1 MGAPNRP
8 PRFPAREPEPEGT
21 VHEGRLLIDLALLVG
36 MAIPIVALAHRLSA
50 PPLVGFLVAG
60 VLVGPHGLGLI
71 SATEEVEVLSELGVA
86 LLLFE
91 VGLELSLSYVRQWAR
106 TVLVAGG
113 LQVSGTLLC
122 VAALAMALGIPPGQ
136 SIFYGMLAA
145 MSSTAIVTKT
155 YADRAEL
162 DSAQGRSVISIL
174 LFQDLCV
181 LPLILLLPVLAGLEG
196 ADMGAVGM
204 EFVRGLAIIAALV
217 IGGQFIVRKTLDR
230 IVLFRDRE
238 LFTLCVGFFGIGTA
252 VVSAWAGF
260 SLAIG
265 AFIAGLVISES
276 EYGLQALS
284 DVLPFRAVFSGIFFI
299 STGMLLDVPVVVAQL
314 AVLVPVLAVVFAIK
328 LLLVTVSVR
337 AAGGI
342 LTTALISGLSLAQI
356 GEFSIL
362 IASLGLPLGLFRD
375 GDYQLFLS
383 TAALSMMATPFLIR
397 RARSI
402 AERIALSGKESHGL
416 ASTDADSTDEMSDH
430 TIIVGYGVAGRYLA
444 RVLDAA
450 GIPCMVIEHDANL
463 VRRARGDGLPV
474 TFGDGTQPAVLK
486 HVGARRARIIVFAI
500 SSPTEERR
508 GVNVARDLNPTA
520 QIVVRTRYT
529 DSIDELMSLG
539 ATDVVVEEFEVSIEL
554 FAKALESYR
563 IPINR
568 IWQEAATVRKEHY
581 GLFRG
586 TAEPD
591 LRLDALKHL
600 GIHDAL
606 ELVEIR
612 DGANVT
618 GMSATSLELRRR
630 TGVVQIAVVRDGQ
643 PIYRREPDFQYR
655 AGDTVVLVGDRDSL
669 DRAIAL
675 FQQRSGS

>member
-1 MGAPNRP
+1 MPVRELGA
-8 PRFPAREPEPEGT
+8 EIT
-21 VHEGRLLIDLALLVG
+21 MHEGRLLIDLTLLVG

-60 VLVGPHGLGLI
+60 VLVGPNGFALI
-71 SATEEVEVLSELGVA
+71 SATEEVEFLSELGVA

-106 TVLVAGG
+106 TVLVGGG
-113 LQVSGTLLC
+113 LQVSGTLLS
-122 VAALAMALGIPPGQ
+122 VAVLAIAFGVPPGQ

-145 MSSTAIVTKT
+145 LSSTAIVSKT
-155 YADRAEL
+155 YAERAEL

-196 ADMGAVGM
+196 ADMGAVVT
-204 EFVRGLAIIAALV
+204 EFVRGLAIITGLV
-217 IGGQFIVRKTLDR
+217 IGGQFIVRRTLDR
-230 IVLFRDRE
+230 IVLFRDPE

-284 DVLPFRAVFSGIFFI
+284 DVRPFRAVFSGIFFI
-299 STGMLLDVPVVVAQL
+299 STGMLLDVRVLVEQL
-314 AVLVPVLAVVFAIK
+314 HVLVPVLLVVIALKAV
-328 LLLVTVSVR
+328 LVTVSVL

-342 LTTALISGLSLAQI
+342 STTAVISGLSLAQI

-362 IASLGLPLGLFRD
+362 LAALGLPLGLFRE

-383 TAALSMMATPFLIR
+383 TAVVSMMATPFLIR
-397 RARSI
+397 SAGYV
-402 AERIALSGKESHGL
+402 ADRIAPSGEG
-416 ASTDADSTDEMSDH
+416 AADADRGDEMSDH

-450 GIPCMVIEHDANL
+450 GIPCIVVEHDPNL
-463 VRRARGDGLPV
+463 VRRAREDGLAV
-474 TFGDGTQPAVLK
+474 RFGNGTQAAVLK
-486 HVGARRARIIVFAI
+486 HVGAGRARIVVFAI
-500 SSPTEERR
+500 SSPIEERR
-508 GVNVARDLNPTA
+508 GVHVARGLNPAA

-529 DSIDELMSLG
+529 SSIDELTALG

-563 IPINR
+563 IPVNR
-568 IWQEAATVRKEHY
+568 IWQEAATVRNEHY

-612 DGANVT
+612 DGAKVT
-618 GMSATSLELRRR
+618 GMSAATLELRRR
-630 TGVVQIAVVRDGQ
+630 TGAVQIAVVRDGQ
-643 PIYRREPDFQYR
+643 PIYRREPDFHYQP
-655 AGDTVVLVGDRDSL
+655 GDTVVLVGDRDSL

-675 FQQRSGS
+675 FQEQPGH

>member
-1 MGAPNRP
+1 M
-8 PRFPAREPEPEGT
+8 
-21 VHEGRLLIDLALLVG
+21 
-36 MAIPIVALAHRLSA
+36 
-50 PPLVGFLVAG
+50 
-60 VLVGPHGLGLI
+60 
-71 SATEEVEVLSELGVA
+71 
-86 LLLFE
+86 
-91 VGLELSLSYVRQWAR
+91 
-106 TVLVAGG
+106 
-113 LQVSGTLLC
+113 SGTLLC
-122 VAALAMALGIPPGQ
+122 VAALALAFGISPGQ

-145 MSSTAIVTKT
+145 MSSTAIVSKT
-155 YADRAEL
+155 YGDRAEL
-162 DSAQGRSVISIL
+162 DTAQGRSVISIL

-181 LPLILLLPVLAGLEG
+181 LPLILLLPVLAGLEA
-196 ADMGAVGM
+196 ADMGAVGI
-204 EFVRGLAIIAALV
+204 EFARGLAIITALV

-230 IVLFRDRE
+230 IVLFRDPE

-299 STGMLLDVPVVVAQL
+299 STGMLLDIPAVVAQFDVL
-314 AVLVPVLAVVFAIK
+314 IPVLAAVFGLKAVLVTL
-328 LLLVTVSVR
+328 SVR

-342 LTTALISGLSLAQI
+342 LTTALISGLSLAQV

-362 IASLGLPLGLFRD
+362 LAALGLPLGLFRE

-383 TAALSMMATPFLIR
+383 TAVLSMMATPFLIR
-397 RARSI
+397 I
-402 AERIALSGKESHGL
+402 AGSVAGRVAQAVKGSRELAPADTDSG
-416 ASTDADSTDEMSDH
+416 DEMSDH
-430 TIIVGYGVAGRYLA
+430 TVIVGYGVAGRYLA

-450 GIPCMVIEHDANL
+450 GIPCIVVEHDANL
-463 VRRARGDGLPV
+463 ARRAREDGLSV

-508 GVNVARDLNPTA
+508 GVHVARDLNPAA

-529 DSIDELMSLG
+529 SSIDELMSLG

-568 IWQEAATVRKEHY
+568 IWQEAATVREEHY

-606 ELVEIR
+606 ELVEISE
-612 DGANVT
+612 GAKVI
-618 GMSATSLELRRR
+618 GMSATSVRLRRQ
-630 TGVVQIAVVRDGQ
+630 TGAVQIAVVRDGQ
-643 PIYRREPDFQYR
+643 PMYRREPDFHYR

-675 FQQRSGS
+675 FQEQPGSSSAGPPDSGETGTQ

>member
-1 MGAPNRP
+1 M
-8 PRFPAREPEPEGT
+8 
-21 VHEGRLLIDLALLVG
+21 HEGRLLIDLTLLVG

-50 PPLVGFLVAG
+50 PPVVGFLVAG
-60 VLVGPHGLGLI
+60 VLVGPNGFALI
-71 SATEEVEVLSELGVA
+71 SATEEVEILSELGVA

-91 VGLELSLSYVRQWAR
+91 VGLELSLSYVRQWTR
-106 TVLVAGG
+106 TVLIGGG
-113 LQVSGTLLC
+113 LQVSSTLLS
-122 VAALAMALGIPPGQ
+122 VTALAIAFGIPPGQ
-136 SIFYGMLAA
+136 SVFYGMLAA

-162 DSAQGRSVISIL
+162 DSVQGRSVISIL

-181 LPLILLLPVLAGLEG
+181 LPLILLLPVLANLEG
-196 ADMGAVGM
+196 AEMGAVGL

-230 IVLFRDRE
+230 IVLFRDPE

-260 SLAIG
+260 SIAIG

-299 STGMLLDVPVVVAQL
+299 STGMLLDVPAVMTQL
-314 AVLVPVLAVVFAIK
+314 DVLVPVLAVVFGLK
-328 LLLVTVSVR
+328 FLLVTVSVR

-362 IASLGLPLGLFRD
+362 LASLGLPLGLFGE
-375 GDYQLFLS
+375 GDYQVFLS
-383 TAALSMMATPFLIR
+383 AAVLSMMATPFLIR
-397 RARSI
+397 I
-402 AERIALSGKESHGL
+402 AGSVAGRIARTITGSQKLAPVD
-416 ASTDADSTDEMSDH
+416 ASTGDELSDH

-450 GIPCMVIEHDANL
+450 GIPCIVVEHDANL
-463 VRRARGDGLPV
+463 ARRAREDGLSV
-474 TFGDGTQPAVLK
+474 TFGDGTRPSVLK

-508 GVNVARDLNPTA
+508 GVHVARDLNPTA

-529 DSIDELMSLG
+529 RSIDELMSLG

-606 ELVEIR
+606 ELVEIE
-612 DGANVT
+612 DGADVI
-618 GMSATSLELRRR
+618 GMSATTLRLRRR
-630 TGVVQIAVVRDGQ
+630 TGAVQIAVVRDGH
-643 PIYRREPDFQYR
+643 PLYRREPDFHYR

-675 FQQRSGS
+675 FQEQRESPSAGSPDLGETEPR

>member
-1 MGAPNRP
+1 M
-8 PRFPAREPEPEGT
+8 
-21 VHEGRLLIDLALLVG
+21 HEGRLLIDLTLLVG

-60 VLVGPHGLGLI
+60 VLVGPNGFALI
-71 SATEEVEVLSELGVA
+71 SATEEVEFLSELGVA

-106 TVLVAGG
+106 TVLVGGG
-113 LQVSGTLLC
+113 LQVSGTLLS
-122 VAALAMALGIPPGQ
+122 VAVLAIAFGVPPSQ

-145 MSSTAIVTKT
+145 LSSTAIVSKT
-155 YADRAEL
+155 YAERAEL

-196 ADMGAVGM
+196 ADMGAVVT
-204 EFVRGLAIIAALV
+204 EFVRGLAIITGLV
-217 IGGQFIVRKTLDR
+217 IGGQFIVRRTLDR
-230 IVLFRDRE
+230 IVLFRDPE

-284 DVLPFRAVFSGIFFI
+284 DVRPFRAVFSGIFFI
-299 STGMLLDVPVVVAQL
+299 STGMLLDVRVLVEQL
-314 AVLVPVLAVVFAIK
+314 HVLVPVLLVVIALKAV
-328 LLLVTVSVR
+328 LVTVSVL

-342 LTTALISGLSLAQI
+342 STTAVISGLSLAQI

-362 IASLGLPLGLFRD
+362 LAALGLPLGLFRE

-383 TAALSMMATPFLIR
+383 TAVVSMMATPFLIR
-397 RARSI
+397 SAGYV
-402 AERIALSGKESHGL
+402 ADRIAPSGEG
-416 ASTDADSTDEMSDH
+416 AADADRGDEMSDH

-450 GIPCMVIEHDANL
+450 GIPCIVVEHDPNL
-463 VRRARGDGLPV
+463 VRRAREDGLAV
-474 TFGDGTQPAVLK
+474 RFGNGTQAAVLK
-486 HVGARRARIIVFAI
+486 HVGAGRARIVVFAI
-500 SSPTEERR
+500 SSPIEERR
-508 GVNVARDLNPTA
+508 GVHVARGLNPAA

-529 DSIDELMSLG
+529 SSIDELTALG

-563 IPINR
+563 IPVNR
-568 IWQEAATVRKEHY
+568 IWQEAATVRNEHY

-612 DGANVT
+612 DGAKVT
-618 GMSATSLELRRR
+618 GMSAATLELRRC
-630 TGVVQIAVVRDGQ
+630 TGAVQIAVVRDGQ
-643 PIYRREPDFQYR
+643 PIYRREPDFHYQP
-655 AGDTVVLVGDRDSL
+655 GDTVVLVGDRDSL

-675 FQQRSGS
+675 FQEQPGH

>member
-1 MGAPNRP
+1 M
-8 PRFPAREPEPEGT
+8 
-21 VHEGRLLIDLALLVG
+21 HESRLLIDLTLLVG

-60 VLVGPHGLGLI
+60 VLAGPNGFALI
-71 SATEEVEVLSELGVA
+71 SASEEVEILSELGVA

-106 TVLVAGG
+106 TVLIGGG
-113 LQVSGTLLC
+113 LQMSGTLLC
-122 VAALAMALGIPPGQ
+122 VAALAMAFGIPPGQ

-145 MSSTAIVTKT
+145 MSSTAIVSKT
-155 YADRAEL
+155 YGDRAEL
-162 DSAQGRSVISIL
+162 DTAQGRSVISIL
-174 LFQDLCV
+174 LFQDLCI
-181 LPLILLLPVLAGLEG
+181 LPLILLLPVLAGLEA

-230 IVLFRDRE
+230 IVLFRDPE

-284 DVLPFRAVFSGIFFI
+284 DVRPFRSVFSGIFFI
-299 STGMLLDVPVVVAQL
+299 STGMLLDVPAVVAQL
-314 AVLVPVLAVVFAIK
+314 DLLLPVLAAMLVLKVV
-328 LLLVTVSVR
+328 LVTVSVC

-362 IASLGLPLGLFRD
+362 LAALGLPLGLFRE

-383 TAALSMMATPFLIR
+383 TAVLSMMATPFLIR
-397 RARSI
+397 I
-402 AERIALSGKESHGL
+402 AGSVAGRIASAVGRPHERAPTDPDSG
-416 ASTDADSTDEMSDH
+416 DEMSDH

-450 GIPCMVIEHDANL
+450 GIPCIVVEHDANRA
-463 VRRARGDGLPV
+463 RRARQDGLPV

-486 HVGARRARIIVFAI
+486 HVGARCARIVVFAI

-508 GVNVARDLNPTA
+508 GVHVARDLNPTA

-529 DSIDELMSLG
+529 RSIDELMSLG

-568 IWQEAATVRKEHY
+568 IWQESASVRKEHY

-591 LRLDALKHL
+591 LRLDTLKHL
-600 GIHDAL
+600 GIHNAL
-606 ELVEIR
+606 ELLEISV
-612 DGANVT
+612 GANVI
-618 GMSATSLELRRR
+618 GMSATSVRLRRR
-630 TGVVQIAVVRDGQ
+630 TGAVQIAVVRDGQ
-643 PIYRREPDFQYR
+643 PIYRREPDFRYQ

-675 FQQRSGS
+675 FQEQPGSLSAVPPDADETGAR

>member
-1 MGAPNRP
+1 M
-8 PRFPAREPEPEGT
+8 
-21 VHEGRLLIDLALLVG
+21 HEGRLLIDLTLLVG

-60 VLVGPHGLGLI
+60 VLVGPNGLGFI
-71 SATEEVEVLSELGVA
+71 SATEEVKVLSELGIA

-106 TVLVAGG
+106 TVLVGG
-113 LQVSGTLLC
+113 GMQVGGTLLC
-122 VAALAMALGIPPGQ
+122 VAGLAIAFGIPPGQ

-145 MSSTAIVTKT
+145 LSSTAIVSKT

-162 DSAQGRSVISIL
+162 DSVQGRSVISIL

-181 LPLILLLPVLAGLEG
+181 LPLILLLPMLAGLES

-204 EFVRGLAIIAALV
+204 EFVRGLVIITALV

-230 IVLFRDRE
+230 IVLFRDPE

-299 STGMLLDVPVVVAQL
+299 STGMLLDIPAVVAQL
-314 AVLVPVLAVVFAIK
+314 DVLVPVLAVVLGLKFI
-328 LLLVTVSVR
+328 LVTVSVR

-362 IASLGLPLGLFRD
+362 LAALGQPLGLFRE
-375 GDYQLFLS
+375 GDYQVFLS
-383 TAALSMMATPFLIR
+383 VAVLSMMITPFLIR
-397 RARSI
+397 IAGSV
-402 AERIALSGKESHGL
+402 AERIAPAVRGTQEIVSE
-416 ASTDADSTDEMSDH
+416 DADSRDEMSDH

-450 GIPCMVIEHDANL
+450 GIPCIVVEHDANL
-463 VRRARGDGLPV
+463 VRRAREDGLPV

-508 GVNVARDLNPTA
+508 GVHVARDLNPTA

-529 DSIDELMSLG
+529 RSIDELMSLG

-606 ELVEIR
+606 ELVEIA
-612 DGANVT
+612 DGANVI
-618 GMSATSLELRRR
+618 GMSATSLRLRRH
-630 TGVVQIAVVRDGQ
+630 TGAVQIAVVRDSQ
-643 PIYRREPDFQYR
+643 PLYRREPDFHYQ

-669 DRAIAL
+669 DRAISL
-675 FQQRSGS
+675 FREQRESASAGPPNVDETATR

>member
-1 MGAPNRP
+1 M
-8 PRFPAREPEPEGT
+8 
-21 VHEGRLLIDLALLVG
+21 HEGRLLIDLTLLVG

-50 PPLVGFLVAG
+50 PPVVGFLVAG
-60 VLVGPHGLGLI
+60 VLVGPNGFALI
-71 SATEEVEVLSELGVA
+71 SATEEVELLSELGVA

-91 VGLELSLSYVRQWAR
+91 VGLELSLSYVRQWTR
-106 TVLVAGG
+106 TVLIGGG
-113 LQVSGTLLC
+113 LQVSSTLLS
-122 VAALAMALGIPPGQ
+122 VTALAIAFGIPPGQ
-136 SIFYGMLAA
+136 SVFYGMLAA

-162 DSAQGRSVISIL
+162 DSVQGRSVISIL

-181 LPLILLLPVLAGLEG
+181 LPLILLLPVLANLEG

-230 IVLFRDRE
+230 IVLFRDAE

-252 VVSAWAGF
+252 VASAWAGF
-260 SLAIG
+260 SIAIG

-299 STGMLLDVPVVVAQL
+299 STGMLLDVPAVLAQL
-314 AVLVPVLAVVFAIK
+314 DVLVPVLAVVFGLK
-328 LLLVTVSVR
+328 FVLVTVSVR

-362 IASLGLPLGLFRD
+362 LASLGVPLGLFRE
-375 GDYQLFLS
+375 GDYQVFLS
-383 TAALSMMATPFLIR
+383 AAVLSMMATPFLIR
-397 RARSI
+397 I
-402 AERIALSGKESHGL
+402 AGSVAGRIAPAFGGSQKL
-416 ASTDADSTDEMSDH
+416 APTDADSSDELSDH

-450 GIPCMVIEHDANL
+450 GIPCIVVEHDANL
-463 VRRARGDGLPV
+463 ARRARKDGLAV
-474 TFGDGTQPAVLK
+474 TFGDGTRPAVLK

-508 GVNVARDLNPTA
+508 GVHVARDLNPTA

-529 DSIDELMSLG
+529 RSIDELMSLG

-606 ELVEIR
+606 ELMEIE
-612 DGANVT
+612 DGADVI
-618 GMSATSLELRRR
+618 GMSATSLQLRRR
-630 TGVVQIAVVRDGQ
+630 TGAVQIAVVRDGH
-643 PIYRREPDFQYR
+643 PLYRREPDFHYR

-675 FQQRSGS
+675 FQEQRESPSAGSPDLSETDRR

>member
-1 MGAPNRP
+1 MPVRELGA
-8 PRFPAREPEPEGT
+8 EIT
-21 VHEGRLLIDLALLVG
+21 MHEGRLLIDLTLLVG

-60 VLVGPHGLGLI
+60 VLVGPNGFALI
-71 SATEEVEVLSELGVA
+71 SATEEVEFLSELGVA

-106 TVLVAGG
+106 TVLVGGG
-113 LQVSGTLLC
+113 LQVSGTLLS
-122 VAALAMALGIPPGQ
+122 VAVLAIAFGVPPSQ

-145 MSSTAIVTKT
+145 LSSTAIVSKT
-155 YADRAEL
+155 YAERAEL

-196 ADMGAVGM
+196 ADMGAVVT
-204 EFVRGLAIIAALV
+204 EFVRGLAIITVLV
-217 IGGQFIVRKTLDR
+217 IGGQFIVRRTLDR
-230 IVLFRDRE
+230 IVLFRDPE
-238 LFTLCVGFFGIGTA
+238 LFTLCIGFFGIGTA

-284 DVLPFRAVFSGIFFI
+284 DVRPFRAVFSGIFFI
-299 STGMLLDVPVVVAQL
+299 STGMLLDVPVLMEQL
-314 AVLVPVLAVVFAIK
+314 DVLLPVLLVVIALKAV
-328 LLLVTVSVR
+328 LVTVSVL

-342 LTTALISGLSLAQI
+342 STTAVISGLSLAQI

-362 IASLGLPLGLFRD
+362 LAALGLPLGLFRE

-383 TAALSMMATPFLIR
+383 TAVVSMMATPFLIR
-397 RARSI
+397 SAGYV
-402 AERIALSGKESHGL
+402 ADRIAPSGEG
-416 ASTDADSTDEMSDH
+416 AADAGRGDEMSDH

-450 GIPCMVIEHDANL
+450 GIPCIVVEHDPNL
-463 VRRARGDGLPV
+463 VRRAREDGLAV
-474 TFGDGTQPAVLK
+474 RFGNGTQAAVLK
-486 HVGARRARIIVFAI
+486 HVGAGRARIVVFAI
-500 SSPTEERR
+500 SSPIEERR
-508 GVNVARDLNPTA
+508 GVHVARGLNPAA

-529 DSIDELMSLG
+529 SSIDELTALG

-563 IPINR
+563 IPVNR
-568 IWQEAATVRKEHY
+568 IWQEAATVRNEHY

-612 DGANVT
+612 DGAKVT
-618 GMSATSLELRRR
+618 GMNAATLELRRR
-630 TGVVQIAVVRDGQ
+630 TGAVQIAVVRDGQ
-643 PIYRREPDFQYR
+643 PIYRREPDFHYQP
-655 AGDTVVLVGDRDSL
+655 GDTVVLVGDRDSL
-669 DRAIAL
+669 DRAITL
-675 FQQRSGS
+675 FQEQPGH

>member
-1 MGAPNRP
+1 M
-8 PRFPAREPEPEGT
+8 
-21 VHEGRLLIDLALLVG
+21 HEGRLLLDLTLLVG

-60 VLVGPHGLGLI
+60 VLVGPNGFGLI

-106 TVLVAGG
+106 TVLVGGG
-113 LQVSGTLLC
+113 LQMGGTLLC
-122 VAALAMALGIPPGQ
+122 VAALAISLGISPGQ
-136 SIFYGMLAA
+136 SIFYGLLAA
-145 MSSTAIVTKT
+145 MSSTAIVSKT

-196 ADMGAVGM
+196 ADMGAVGTD
-204 EFVRGLAIIAALV
+204 FARGLVIITALV
-217 IGGQFIVRKTLDR
+217 VGGQFIVRRTLDR
-230 IVLFRDRE
+230 IVLFRDPE

-284 DVLPFRAVFSGIFFI
+284 DVRPFRVVFSGIFFI
-299 STGMLLDVPVVVAQL
+299 STGMLLDVPFLVDQL
-314 AVLVPVLAVVFAIK
+314 DVLVPVLLVMVALKAV
-328 LLLVTVSVR
+328 LVTVSVR

-362 IASLGLPLGLFRD
+362 LAALGLPLGLFRE

-383 TAALSMMATPFLIR
+383 TAVLSMMATPFLIR
-397 RARSI
+397 SAGSI
-402 AERIALSGKESHGL
+402 AARIAPSDGGSQGP
-416 ASTDADSTDEMSDH
+416 ASTDADRGDELSDH

-450 GIPCMVIEHDANL
+450 GIPCIVVEHDPNL
-463 VRRARGDGLPV
+463 VRRAREDGLPV
-474 TFGDGTQPAVLK
+474 RFGNGTQPAVLK
-486 HVGARRARIIVFAI
+486 HVGVRHARIIVFAI

-508 GVNVARDLNPTA
+508 GVHVARDLNATA
-520 QIVVRTRYT
+520 QIIVRTRYT
-529 DSIDELMSLG
+529 SSIDELMSLG

-568 IWQEAATVRKEHY
+568 IWQEASTVRNEHY

-586 TAEPD
+586 TAAPD

-618 GMSATSLELRRR
+618 GMSATSLRLRRR
-630 TGVVQIAVVRDGQ
+630 TGAVQIAVVRDGE
-643 PIYRREPDFQYR
+643 PLYRREPDFHYR

-669 DRAIAL
+669 DRAIAV
-675 FQQRSGS
+675 FQEQRES

>member
-1 MGAPNRP
+1 M
-8 PRFPAREPEPEGT
+8 
-21 VHEGRLLIDLALLVG
+21 HEGRLLIDLTLLVG

-60 VLVGPHGLGLI
+60 VLVGPNGFALI
-71 SATEEVEVLSELGVA
+71 SATEEVQVLSELGVA

-91 VGLELSLSYVRQWAR
+91 VGLELSLSYVRHWAR
-106 TVLVAGG
+106 TVLVGGG

-122 VAALAMALGIPPGQ
+122 VAALAIAFGIPPAR

-145 MSSTAIVTKT
+145 LSSTAIVSKT
-155 YADRAEL
+155 YAERAEL
-162 DSAQGRSVISIL
+162 DSAHGRSVISIL

-196 ADMGAVGM
+196 ADMGAVGTD
-204 EFVRGLAIIAALV
+204 FVRGLVLITALV

-230 IVLFRDRE
+230 IVLFRDPE

-252 VVSAWAGF
+252 VVSASAGF

-284 DVLPFRAVFSGIFFI
+284 DVRPFRVVFSGIFFI
-299 STGMLLDVPVVVAQL
+299 STGMLLDIPVLVGQL
-314 AVLVPVLAVVFAIK
+314 GVLVPVLLVVFALK
-328 LLLVTVSVR
+328 AALVTVSVR

-342 LTTALISGLSLAQI
+342 LTTAVISGLSLAQI

-362 IASLGLPLGLFRD
+362 LAALGLPLGLFRE

-383 TAALSMMATPFLIR
+383 TAVVSMMATPFLIR
-397 RARSI
+397 SARSV
-402 AERIALSGKESHGL
+402 AERIAPSGERAQGL
-416 ASTDADSTDEMSDH
+416 ASTDADRGDKMSDH

-450 GIPCMVIEHDANL
+450 GIPCIVVEHDPNL
-463 VRRARGDGLPV
+463 VRRAREDGLPV
-474 TFGDGTQPAVLK
+474 RFGDGTQAVVLR
-486 HVGARRARIIVFAI
+486 HVGAGRARIIVFAI
-500 SSPTEERR
+500 SSPIEERR
-508 GVNVARDLNPTA
+508 GVHVARDLNPTA

-529 DSIDELMSLG
+529 SSIDKLMSLG

-554 FAKALESYR
+554 FSKALESYR
-563 IPINR
+563 IPVNR
-568 IWQEAATVRKEHY
+568 IWQETATVRKEHY

-591 LRLDALKHL
+591 LRLDAMKHL

-606 ELVEIR
+606 ELVEIE
-612 DGANVT
+612 DGANVI
-618 GMSATSLELRRR
+618 GMSATSLRLRRR
-630 TGVVQIAVVRDGQ
+630 TGAVQN
-643 PIYRREPDFQYR
+643 RRRQGWTAPLSPRTRLPLPSRRRGR
-655 AGDTVVLVGDRDSL
+655 AGGRP
-669 DRAIAL
+669 
-675 FQQRSGS
+675 

>member
-1 MGAPNRP
+1 M
-8 PRFPAREPEPEGT
+8 
-21 VHEGRLLIDLALLVG
+21 HEGRLLIDLTLLVG

-50 PPLVGFLVAG
+50 PPVVGFLVAG
-60 VLVGPHGLGLI
+60 VLVGPNGFALI
-71 SATEEVEVLSELGVA
+71 SATEEVEILSELGVA

-91 VGLELSLSYVRQWAR
+91 VGLELSLSYVRQWTR
-106 TVLVAGG
+106 TVLIGGG
-113 LQVSGTLLC
+113 LQVSSTLLS
-122 VAALAMALGIPPGQ
+122 VTALAIAFGIPPGQ
-136 SIFYGMLAA
+136 SVFYGMLAA

-162 DSAQGRSVISIL
+162 DSVQGRSVISIL

-181 LPLILLLPVLAGLEG
+181 LPLILLLPVLANLEG
-196 ADMGAVGM
+196 AEMGAVGL

-230 IVLFRDRE
+230 IVLFRDPE

-260 SLAIG
+260 SIAIG

-299 STGMLLDVPVVVAQL
+299 STGMLLDVPAVMTQL
-314 AVLVPVLAVVFAIK
+314 DVLVPVLAVVFGLK
-328 LLLVTVSVR
+328 FVLVTVSVR

-362 IASLGLPLGLFRD
+362 LASLGVPLGLFGE
-375 GDYQLFLS
+375 GDYQVFLS
-383 TAALSMMATPFLIR
+383 AAVLSMMATPFLIR
-397 RARSI
+397 I
-402 AERIALSGKESHGL
+402 AGFVAGRIAWTITGSQELAPVDDASG
-416 ASTDADSTDEMSDH
+416 DELSDH

-450 GIPCMVIEHDANL
+450 GIPCIVVEHDANL
-463 VRRARGDGLPV
+463 ARRAREDGLPV
-474 TFGDGTQPAVLK
+474 TFGDGTRPAVLK

-508 GVNVARDLNPTA
+508 GVHVARDLNPTA

-529 DSIDELMSLG
+529 RSIDELMSLG

-606 ELVEIR
+606 ELVEIEG
-612 DGANVT
+612 GADVI
-618 GMSATSLELRRR
+618 GMSATTLRLRRR
-630 TGVVQIAVVRDGQ
+630 TGAVQIAVVRDGHSL
-643 PIYRREPDFQYR
+643 YRREPDFHYR

-675 FQQRSGS
+675 FQEQRESPSAGSPDLGETEPR

>member
-1 MGAPNRP
+1 M
-8 PRFPAREPEPEGT
+8 
-21 VHEGRLLIDLALLVG
+21 HEGRLLIDLTLLVG

-60 VLVGPHGLGLI
+60 VLVGPNGFALI
-71 SATEEVEVLSELGVA
+71 SATEEVEFLSELGVA

-106 TVLVAGG
+106 TVLVGGG
-113 LQVSGTLLC
+113 LQVSGTLLS
-122 VAALAMALGIPPGQ
+122 VAVLAIAFGVPPSQ

-145 MSSTAIVTKT
+145 LSSTAIVSKT
-155 YADRAEL
+155 YAERAEL

-196 ADMGAVGM
+196 ADMGAVVT
-204 EFVRGLAIIAALV
+204 EFVRGLAIITVLV
-217 IGGQFIVRKTLDR
+217 IGGQFIVRRTLDR
-230 IVLFRDRE
+230 IVLFRDPE
-238 LFTLCVGFFGIGTA
+238 LFTLCIGFFGIGTA

-284 DVLPFRAVFSGIFFI
+284 DVRPFRAVFSGIFFI
-299 STGMLLDVPVVVAQL
+299 STGMLLDVPVLMEQL
-314 AVLVPVLAVVFAIK
+314 DVLLPVLLVVIALKAV
-328 LLLVTVSVR
+328 LVTVSVL

-342 LTTALISGLSLAQI
+342 STTAVISGLSLAQI

-362 IASLGLPLGLFRD
+362 LAALGLPLGLFRE

-383 TAALSMMATPFLIR
+383 TAVVSMMATPFLIR
-397 RARSI
+397 SAGYV
-402 AERIALSGKESHGL
+402 ADRIAPSGEG
-416 ASTDADSTDEMSDH
+416 AADADRGDEMSDH

-450 GIPCMVIEHDANL
+450 GIPCIVVEHDPNL
-463 VRRARGDGLPV
+463 VRRAREDGLAV
-474 TFGDGTQPAVLK
+474 RFGNGTQAAVLK
-486 HVGARRARIIVFAI
+486 HVGAGRARIVVFAI
-500 SSPTEERR
+500 SSPIEERR
-508 GVNVARDLNPTA
+508 GVHIARGLNPAA

-529 DSIDELMSLG
+529 SSIDELTALG

-563 IPINR
+563 IPVNR
-568 IWQEAATVRKEHY
+568 IWQEAATVRNEHY

-618 GMSATSLELRRR
+618 GMNAATLELRRR
-630 TGVVQIAVVRDGQ
+630 TGAVQIAVVRDGQ
-643 PIYRREPDFQYR
+643 PIYRREPDFRYQP
-655 AGDTVVLVGDRDSL
+655 GDTVVLVGDRDSL
-669 DRAIAL
+669 DRAITL
-675 FQQRSGS
+675 FQEQPGH